1 MNYSKFAR
9 FRTVGKKPKV
19 QKFPAQKSPK
29 VSSSF
34 DDMLKKSKTT
44 KLRTSFG
51 SDMPKSFYE
60 RPPLVSLSQERIS
73 KVGRRVESG
82 AFGRMSKIRTA
93 AASRIKAKR
102 DIFGKEKTK
111 LFVRTNS
118 GLKQTP
124 FGKRVKAK
132 VSALQTRA
140 FKLAEKKGAK
150 VEAKMSQ
157 KLGITPKRFGSKKTE
172 YKNELSS
179 SESRDLGFAPK
190 QSSSSKYLNL
200 SSKYTPGENITYK
213 INKSSQKYK
222 FDQTMRKSNP
232 RSKVSYYD
240 SATGKLKT
248 KKK

>member
-29 VSSSF
+29 VSTSF
-34 DDMLKKSKTT
+34 DDLLNKSKTNKIRDAFGTNMDSKFYT
-44 KLRTSFG
+44 K
-51 SDMPKSFYE
+51 
-60 RPPLVSLSQERIS
+60 PPLISITQERIS

-93 AASRIKAKR
+93 AASRVKKQR

-111 LFVRTNS
+111 LFVRTNK

-124 FGKRVKAK
+124 FGKKVKAK

-150 VEAKMSQ
+150 VEAKMSK
-157 KLGITPKRFGSKKTE
+157 KLNIIIPKPKDRSTSFYNKKSDSITFARGKAEDFRRNVEMGFEPKNFRNYS
-172 YKNELSS
+172 NE
-179 SESRDLGFAPK
+179 GNT
-190 QSSSSKYLNL
+190 LNW
-200 SSKYTPGENITYK
+200 
-213 INKSSQKYK
+213 K
-222 FDQTMRKSNP
+222 FKARKSIYKEQNK
-232 RSKVSYYD
+232 RRKQF
-240 SATGKLKT
+240 
-248 KKK
+248 KK

>member
-1 MNYSKFAR
+1 MKFSKFAR
-9 FRTVGKKPKV
+9 FRTVGKKPTI

-150 VEAKMSQ
+150 VEAKMSK
-157 KLGITPKRFGSKKTE
+157 KLNIIIPKPKDRSTSFYNKKSDSITFTRGKAEDFRRNVEMGFEPKNFRNYANQGNT
-172 YKNELSS
+172 
-179 SESRDLGFAPK
+179 
-190 QSSSSKYLNL
+190 LNW
-200 SSKYTPGENITYK
+200 
-213 INKSSQKYK
+213 K
-222 FDQTMRKSNP
+222 FKERKSIYKEQNK
-232 RSKVSYYD
+232 RRKQF
-240 SATGKLKT
+240 
-248 KKK
+248 KK

>member
-9 FRTVGKKPKV
+9 FRTVGKKPAV

-140 FKLAEKKGAK
+140 FKLAEKKGVK
-150 VEAKMSQ
+150 SEIKMSE
-157 KLGITPKRFGSKKTE
+157 KLGVGFKRFGSKVASKPKTS
-172 YKNELSS
+172 KDQKLNWGFD
-179 SESRDLGFAPK
+179 ES
-190 QSSSSKYLNL
+190 N
-200 SSKYTPGENITYK
+200 
-213 INKSSQKYK
+213 
-222 FDQTMRKSNP
+222 SNP
-232 RSKVSYYD
+232 FDNWKFR
-240 SATGKLKT
+240 
-248 KKK
+248 